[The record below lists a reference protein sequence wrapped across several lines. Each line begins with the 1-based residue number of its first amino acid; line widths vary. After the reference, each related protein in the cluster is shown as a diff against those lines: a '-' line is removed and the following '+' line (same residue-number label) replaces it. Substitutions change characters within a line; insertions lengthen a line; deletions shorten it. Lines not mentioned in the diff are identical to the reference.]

1 MRRPTLADV
10 AARAGVSAKTV
21 SNVLLGRPNVSTAT
35 GERVRAAVA
44 EVGYVVNQAGR
55 GLASG
60 RTGRIAVVVPNLYQP
75 YFAELAERLILALA
89 GRGLSTT
96 LRIAH
101 DGDAERDAALGA
113 TTRDVDGVII
123 CPHHFTA
130 RMVQDQAPMRP
141 VIQLGGGPISLL
153 DCVIMG
159 EREGFE
165 AIVRHLLSSGRRRIA
180 LVMTGQETG
189 PPSGDRFAGYLA
201 ALEEH
206 GVPFDK
212 ALLAYGSDW
221 DRRMSGYEAMV
232 GLLGSG
238 VRFDAAACF
247 NDATASGVLRALH
260 RRGIRVPQEVAVT
273 GFDNTDEGEFTT
285 PSLSSVSPEQGE
297 MVAAAIRML
306 LERIEGYDGP
316 AREVRTGARLVLRNS
331 SRWNRPAPRS

>member
-35 GERVRAAVA
+35 RDRVREVMA

-75 YFAELAERLILALA
+75 YFAEIAERLILALA
-89 GRGLSTT
+89 ERDLSTT

-101 DGDAERDAALGA
+101 DGGAERDAALGV

-123 CPHHFTA
+123 CPHHFTGHA
-130 RMVQDQAPMRP
+130 IEDQTPMQP
-141 VIQLGGGPISLL
+141 LVQLGGAPSPLI
-153 DCVIMG
+153 DCVVMG

-180 LVMTGQETG
+180 MVMTGPETG
-189 PPSGDRFAGYLA
+189 SPEGDRFAGYRA
-201 ALEEH
+201 ALEAY

-212 ALLAYGSDW
+212 TLLAYGSDW
-221 DRRMSGYEAMV
+221 DRRMSGYEAIM
-232 GLLGSG
+232 GLLRSG
-238 VRFDAAACF
+238 VRFDAAACV

-260 RRGIRVPQEVAVT
+260 ARGIRVPQEVAVS

-297 MVAAAIRML
+297 MVAAAVRML
-306 LERIEGYDGP
+306 LERIEGHDGP
-316 AREVRTGARLVLRNS
+316 GRQVRTRARLVLRDS
-331 SRWNRPAPRS
+331 SA